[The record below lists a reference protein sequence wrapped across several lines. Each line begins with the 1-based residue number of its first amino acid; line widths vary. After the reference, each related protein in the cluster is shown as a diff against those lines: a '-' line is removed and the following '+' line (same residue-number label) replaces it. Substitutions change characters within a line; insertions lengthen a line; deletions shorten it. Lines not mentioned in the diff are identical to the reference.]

1 MSGANAPPPLLGRAV
16 RHEWPLDWSWLTVNH
31 GSFGATPR
39 VVLAAQQDWRR
50 QLEAQPTRFMHERLQ
65 AGLVA
70 AAARLGV
77 FLGADG
83 NDIGFLDNATTG
95 CNTVLRSLRLA
106 PDDEVLV
113 LSHGYGAVRNTVR
126 FVTERAG
133 ARMTE
138 AVVPFPRPDA
148 AAIVASIAAALTG
161 RTRIAVVDHITSGS
175 ALVLPLHAVISA
187 CRAAGVPV
195 LVDGAHGPGQVTLD
209 LGSLGADWYVG
220 NCHKWLCAP
229 KGSAFL
235 WAAPDRQAE
244 LHPLT
249 ISHGYGQGF
258 RAEFDW
264 TGTRDSS
271 ACLAIPTAIDFHHRL
286 GDAVLR
292 ARNVA
297 LAAEGARLLADRLGT
312 EVGTTGA
319 LAGAMGVVRVPVAA
333 NCSTRAPMRRCTRW
347 TARSGCG
354 YPRTPTTSW
363 RITRRWRRSLRR
375 WCEAWPGK
383 TLPLPLRAWAAKR
396 TKVGGGVGPRVAPTL
411 LAHRPLPP
419 NLGPLR
425 GPSPQGEG
433 ESLTHGFAISAGASA
448 AA

>member
-50 QLEAQPTRFMHERLQ
+50 QLEAQPTRFMHAVLP
-65 AGLVA
+65 AGLAA
-70 AAARLGV
+70 AAARLGA

-83 NDIGFLDNATTG
+83 KDIGFLDNATTG
-95 CNTVLRSLRLA
+95 CNTVLRSLHLA
-106 PDDEVLV
+106 PGDEVLV
-113 LSHGYGAVRNTVR
+113 LSHGYGAVRNAVR

-138 AVVPFPRPDA
+138 AAIRFPRPDA
-148 AAIVASIAAALTG
+148 ASIVAAVAAALTP
-161 RTRIAVVDHITSGS
+161 RTRLAVIDHITSAS
-175 ALVLPLHAVISA
+175 ALVLPLADIIAA
-187 CRAAGVPV
+187 CRAAAVPV

-235 WAAPDRQAE
+235 WAAPQRQAA

-249 ISHGYGQGF
+249 ISHGFGQGF

-264 TGTRDSS
+264 TGTRDAS
-271 ACLAIPTAIDFHHRL
+271 AWLAIPTALDFHHRL
-286 GDAVLR
+286 GDAALR

-297 LAAEGARLLADRLGT
+297 LAGEAARLIADRLGT

-319 LAGAMGVVRVPVAA
+319 LAGAMGVVRLPTPAPPTADWAQRLRQRLLAARTDAPLHALDGALWLRISAHAYNERADYAVLAETVAA
-333 NCSTRAPMRRCTRW
+333 
-347 TARSGCG
+347 
-354 YPRTPTTSW
+354 
-363 RITRRWRRSLRR
+363 
-375 WCEAWPGK
+375 
-383 TLPLPLRAWAAKR
+383 
-396 TKVGGGVGPRVAPTL
+396 L
-411 LAHRPLPP
+411 L
-419 NLGPLR
+419 
-425 GPSPQGEG
+425 
-433 ESLTHGFAISAGASA
+433 
-448 AA
+448 

>member
-1 MSGANAPPPLLGRAV
+1 MSGTNAPPPLLGRAV
-16 RHEWPLDWSWLTVNH
+16 RHEWPLDWGWLTVNH

-50 QLEAQPTRFMHERLQ
+50 ELDAQPTRFMHETLP
-65 AGLVA
+65 AGLAA
-70 AAARLGV
+70 AAARLGEFV
-77 FLGADG
+77 GADG
-83 NDIGFLDNATTG
+83 KDIGFLDNATSG

-138 AVVPFPRPDA
+138 AAIPFPRPDA
-148 AAIVASIAAALTG
+148 EAIVASVAAALTE

-175 ALVLPLHAVISA
+175 ALVLPLAEIIAACHAT
-187 CRAAGVPV
+187 GVPV

-235 WAAPDRQAE
+235 WAAPERQAE

-249 ISHGYGQGF
+249 ISHGFGQGF

-264 TGTRDSS
+264 TGTRDAS

-286 GDAVLR
+286 GDAALR
-292 ARNVA
+292 ARNVT

-333 NCSTRAPMRRCTRW
+333 PA
-347 TARSGCG
+347 TAEWAQR
-354 YPRTPTTSW
+354 
-363 RITRRWRRSLRR
+363 LRQ
-375 WCEAWPGK
+375 K
-383 TLPLPLRAWAAKR
+383 
-396 TKVGGGVGPRVAPTL
+396 L
-411 LAHRPLPP
+411 LAARTDAPVHALD
-419 NLGPLR
+419 GAIWLR
-425 GPSPQGEG
+425 
-433 ESLTHGFAISAGASA
+433 ISAHAYNELA
-448 AA
+448 DYEALATIVADLV

>member
-1 MSGANAPPPLLGRAV
+1 MTISGTNAPPPLLGRAV
-16 RHEWPLDWSWLTVNH
+16 RHEWPLDWSFLTVNH

-50 QLEAQPTRFMHERLQ
+50 QLEAQPTRFMHETLP
-65 AGLVA
+65 AGLAA
-70 AAARLGV
+70 AAARLGA

-83 NDIGFLDNATTG
+83 KDIGLLDNATSG
-95 CNTVLRSLRLA
+95 CNTVLRSLQLA
-106 PDDEVLV
+106 PRDEVLV

-126 FVTERAG
+126 FVTERSG

-138 AVVPFPRPDA
+138 AAIPFPRPDA
-148 AAIVASIAAALTG
+148 EAIVASVSAALTE
-161 RTRIAVVDHITSGS
+161 RTRVAVIDHITSGS
-175 ALVLPLHAVISA
+175 ALVLPLGAIIAA
-187 CRAAGVPV
+187 CHAAGVPV

-209 LGSLGADWYVG
+209 LGALGADWYVG

-249 ISHGYGQGF
+249 ISHGFGQGF

-271 ACLAIPTAIDFHHRL
+271 ACLAIPTALDFHRRL
-286 GDAVLR
+286 GGEALR
-292 ARNVA
+292 VRNIA

-319 LAGAMGVVRVPVAA
+319 FAGAMGVVRVPVAA
-333 NCSTRAPMRRCTRW
+333 PPTVEWAQRLRQKLLEARTDAPVHALDGAIW
-347 TARSGCG
+347 
-354 YPRTPTTSW
+354 
-363 RITRRWRRSLRR
+363 LR
-375 WCEAWPGK
+375 
-383 TLPLPLRAWAAKR
+383 
-396 TKVGGGVGPRVAPTL
+396 
-411 LAHRPLPP
+411 
-419 NLGPLR
+419 
-425 GPSPQGEG
+425 
-433 ESLTHGFAISAGASA
+433 ISAHAYNELADYA
-448 AA
+448 ALATIVTDLV